1 MIQYFENAHGQL
13 TSFIRLIAIKDRNF
27 YYILRPLMRLM
38 EVNMSKKRVAVIFGG
53 QSSEHEVSRVSA
65 QSVIE
70 NMDKAKY
77 DLVMIG
83 ITKDGQWLTYEG
95 PTDKIGSGEWQ
106 QLALTA
112 YAEKNTQLL
121 SGENT
126 QAGAA
131 EEKKYGE
138 LVQTNTARG
147 ILGESSKDK
156 IDVIFPVLHGCNG
169 EDGTIQGLFELA
181 GIPYVGCGVLGS
193 AVGMDKAYT
202 KIIFEKEGLPQGDYL
217 VFSRKQ
223 VNFQLDEVIKEV
235 EGRLTYPC
243 FVKPSNAGSSV
254 GVNKASSREELKR
267 ALDIAA
273 KNDRRILVEEFI
285 NGREIECAVLG
296 NDNPIAS
303 TVGEVVPCNEF
314 YDYEAKYQ
322 VGDDS
327 KVMIP
332 AENLP
337 AETVQKVREYAV
349 RAFKCLDCAG
359 LSRVDFFVHKI
370 TGEIFINEINTL
382 PGFTKISMYP
392 KLWAA
397 SGIPYSEL
405 IDRLIE
411 LAYERFEDGKRE
423 FTNS

>member
-1 MIQYFENAHGQL
+1 MFE
-13 TSFIRLIAIKDRNF
+13 FILEFLHSNSTKMEAI
-27 YYILRPLMRLM
+27 
-38 EVNMSKKRVAVIFGG
+38 NMSNKRVAIIFGG

-70 NMDKAKY
+70 NIDKNKY
-77 DLVMIG
+77 DIEMIG

-95 PTDKIGSGEWQ
+95 PTDKIGTGEWETIAKQ
-106 QLALTA
+106 QKALA
-112 YAEKNTQLL
+112 AENECTSPANQITTSNSARSILA
-121 SGENT
+121 ENT
-126 QAGAA
+126 KAP
-131 EEKKYGE
+131 
-138 LVQTNTARG
+138 
-147 ILGESSKDK
+147 

-181 GIPYVGCGVLGS
+181 GIPYVGCGVLGA

-223 VNFQLDEVIKEV
+223 VYYQNEEVIQQV

-254 GVNKASSREELKR
+254 GVNKASNREELIR

-285 NGREIECAVLG
+285 NGREIEVAVLG

-303 TVGEVVPCNEF
+303 TVGEVVPCNDF

-337 AETVQKVREYAV
+337 ADTVQKIREYAV

-359 LSRVDFFVHKI
+359 LSRVDFFVHKV
-370 TGEIFINEINTL
+370 TGEIYINEINTL

-392 KLWAA
+392 KLWAE
-397 SGIPYSEL
+397 SGIPYPEL
-405 IDRLIE
+405 IDKLIE
-411 LAYERFEDGKRE
+411 LAFERFEDSKRE
-423 FTNS
+423 FTN

>member
-1 MIQYFENAHGQL
+1 MA
-13 TSFIRLIAIKDRNF
+13 
-27 YYILRPLMRLM
+27 
-38 EVNMSKKRVAVIFGG
+38 KKRVAVIFGG

-70 NMDKAKY
+70 NIDKSKY
-77 DLVMIG
+77 DVIMIG
-83 ITKDGQWLTYEG
+83 ITKEGQWLTYEG
-95 PTDKIGSGEWQ
+95 PAQKIGSGEWQ
-106 QLALTA
+106 ALAEAALIGGGDSGTVSGGSTDLLV
-112 YAEKNTQLL
+112 KNTAK
-121 SGENT
+121 SIISEG
-126 QAGAA
+126 
-131 EEKKYGE
+131 
-138 LVQTNTARG
+138 
-147 ILGESSKDK
+147 SKQPV
-156 IDVIFPVLHGCNG
+156 DVVFPVLHGCNG

-202 KIIFEKEGLPQGDYL
+202 KIIFEKEGLPQGNYL
-217 VFSRKQ
+217 VFNRKQ
-223 VNFQLDEVIKEV
+223 ISYRTQEVVEEI

-254 GVNKASSREELKR
+254 GVNKASNREELIR
-267 ALDIAA
+267 ALEIAA

-285 NGREIECAVLG
+285 DGREIECAVLG
-296 NDNPIAS
+296 NDEPIAS
-303 TVGEVVPCNEF
+303 AVGEVVPCNDF

-327 KVMIP
+327 KGIIP
-332 AENLP
+332 AEGLP
-337 AETVQKVREYAV
+337 AETVQKIREYAV

-359 LSRVDFFVHKI
+359 LSRVDFFVHKT
-370 TGEIFINEINTL
+370 TGAVYINEINTL
-382 PGFTKISMYP
+382 PGFTQISMYP

-397 SGIPYSEL
+397 SGIEYSQL

-411 LAYERFEDGKRE
+411 LAEERFEDCKRE

>member
-1 MIQYFENAHGQL
+1 MA
-13 TSFIRLIAIKDRNF
+13 
-27 YYILRPLMRLM
+27 
-38 EVNMSKKRVAVIFGG
+38 KKRVAVIFGG

-70 NMDKAKY
+70 NIDKSKY
-77 DLVMIG
+77 EVVMIG
-83 ITKDGQWLTYEG
+83 ITKEGQWLNYEG
-95 PTDKIGSGEWQ
+95 PADKIGSGEWEK
-106 QLALTA
+106 LSLTA
-112 YAEKNTQLL
+112 NQNQNCITMTPAAEAEH
-121 SGENT
+121 S
-126 QAGAA
+126 AADSSSVSGAA
-131 EEKKYGE
+131 
-138 LVQTNTARG
+138 QTGGVMTTSNTARG
-147 ILGESSKDK
+147 ILGEDSRKP
-156 IDVIFPVLHGCNG
+156 IDVVFPVLHGCNG

-217 VFSRKQ
+217 VFNRKQ
-223 VNFQLDEVIKEV
+223 VNFQSEEVIREV

-254 GVNKASSREELKR
+254 GVNKASNREELKR

-303 TVGEVVPCNEF
+303 TVGEVVPCNDF

-327 KVMIP
+327 KIIIP

-337 AETVQKVREYAV
+337 AETIQKIREYAV

-359 LSRVDFFVHKI
+359 LSRVDFFVHKE
-370 TGEIFINEINTL
+370 TGEVFINEINTL
-382 PGFTKISMYP
+382 PGFTQISMYP

-397 SGIPYSEL
+397 SGIPYDQL
-405 IDRLIE
+405 INKLIE
-411 LAYERFEDGKRE
+411 LAYERFEDSKRE

>member
-1 MIQYFENAHGQL
+1 MG
-13 TSFIRLIAIKDRNF
+13 
-27 YYILRPLMRLM
+27 
-38 EVNMSKKRVAVIFGG
+38 KKRVAVIFGG

-70 NMDKAKY
+70 NINREKY
-77 DLVMIG
+77 DIVMMG
-83 ITKDGQWLTYEG
+83 ITKEGQWLTYEG
-95 PTDKIGSGEWQ
+95 PTNKIGSGEWEK
-106 QLALTA
+106 LALA
-112 YAEKNTQLL
+112 AAQERKQNTQLTTTG
-121 SGENT
+121 SNQTST
-126 QAGAA
+126 QP
-131 EEKKYGE
+131 EE
-138 LVQTNTARG
+138 LAVSNTARG
-147 ILGESSKDK
+147 VFGESSKEP

-217 VFSRKQ
+217 VFNRKQ
-223 VNFQLDEVIKEV
+223 INFRIDEVIEEI

-254 GVNKASSREELKR
+254 GVNKASNREQLKR
-267 ALDIAA
+267 ALEIAA

-327 KVMIP
+327 RVIIP
-332 AENLP
+332 AENLS
-337 AETVQKVREYAV
+337 AETVQKIREYAV

-359 LSRVDFFVHKI
+359 LSRVDFFVHKD
-370 TGEIFINEINTL
+370 TGEIYINEINTL
-382 PGFTKISMYP
+382 PGFTQISMYP

-411 LAYERFEDGKRE
+411 LAYERFDDCKRE
-423 FTNS
+423 YTNS

>member
-1 MIQYFENAHGQL
+1 MG
-13 TSFIRLIAIKDRNF
+13 
-27 YYILRPLMRLM
+27 
-38 EVNMSKKRVAVIFGG
+38 KKRVAVIFGG

-70 NMDKAKY
+70 NIDKTKY
-77 DLVMIG
+77 DVVMIG
-83 ITKDGQWLTYEG
+83 ITKGGQWLSYEG
-95 PTDKIGSGEWQ
+95 PTNKIGSGEWE
-106 QLALTA
+106 QLALAATQ
-112 YAEKNTQLL
+112 EKKDSILL
-121 SGENT
+121 STPDNAAIST
-126 QAGAA
+126 QDDTAIS
-131 EEKKYGE
+131 
-138 LVQTNTARG
+138 NTARG
-147 ILGESSKDK
+147 IFGESSKEP
-156 IDVIFPVLHGCNG
+156 IDVVFPVLHGCNG

-181 GIPYVGCGVLGS
+181 GVPYVGCGVLGS

-217 VFSRKQ
+217 VFNRKQ
-223 VNFQLDEVIKEV
+223 VNFRIEEVISEV

-254 GVNKASSREELKR
+254 GVNKAGNREELIK
-267 ALDIAA
+267 ALEIAA

-303 TVGEVVPCNEF
+303 TVGEVVPCNDF

-327 KVMIP
+327 KVIIP
-332 AENLP
+332 AENLSV
-337 AETVQKVREYAV
+337 ETVQKIRDYAV

-359 LSRVDFFVHKI
+359 LSRVDFFVHKE
-370 TGEIFINEINTL
+370 TGEVYINEINTL
-382 PGFTKISMYP
+382 PGFTQISMYP
-392 KLWAA
+392 KLWEA

-411 LAYERFEDGKRE
+411 LACERFEDCKRE
-423 FTNS
+423 FTNN